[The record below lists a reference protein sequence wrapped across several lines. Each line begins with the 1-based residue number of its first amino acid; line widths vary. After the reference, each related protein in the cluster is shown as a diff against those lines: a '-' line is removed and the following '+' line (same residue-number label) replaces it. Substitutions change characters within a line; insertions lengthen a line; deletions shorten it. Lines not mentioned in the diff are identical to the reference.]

1 MDPETTAV
9 IVIDLQR
16 EHFEE
21 DRPWYVPDSDRV
33 PDQCRRILDAAL
45 ETEATVVHA
54 RDVSRARDAAVFGG
68 DRSISKSST
77 MSSMCCHSI
86 FISGAGES
94 FSSLRR
100 MPVYMQHKQFEG
112 QVVLVTGGS
121 SGIGAATAR
130 QFADAGA
137 NVVLCARS
145 EDRLSA
151 VAAACRERGVDALA
165 VPTDI
170 TDPDAV
176 SALVEATEKRFGRLD
191 VTVANAGTSEQS
203 DVPLSELPLEQ
214 FEQVTET
221 NVHGAYYTTRAAAPL
236 LRDGGGALV
245 FVGSFKGKYPSTST
259 PIYAA
264 SKWWLR
270 GFAASM
276 AGRLG
281 PDGVGV
287 SLINPSGVTTNF
299 GSQFRE
305 QTNDVVLS
313 ESSTLDAE
321 DVAGAIRYVAAQEP
335 PATVS
340 ELDLNRRDI
349 FARF

>member
-1 MDPETTAV
+1 M
-9 IVIDLQR
+9 L
-16 EHFEE
+16 
-21 DRPWYVPDSDRV
+21 
-33 PDQCRRILDAAL
+33 L
-45 ETEATVVHA
+45 EPMPLSTN
-54 RDVSRARDAAVFGG
+54 
-68 DRSISKSST
+68 SK
-77 MSSMCCHSI
+77 MAHNQ
-86 FISGAGES
+86 FAGS
-94 FSSLRR
+94 
-100 MPVYMQHKQFEG
+100 
-112 QVVLVTGGS
+112 VVLVTGGS

-130 QFADAGA
+130 RFADAGA
-137 NVVLCARS
+137 DVVLCARS

-151 VAAACRERGVDALA
+151 VATECRERGSEALA

-170 TDPDAV
+170 TDSDAV
-176 SALVEATEKRFGRLD
+176 EALVEATADRFGQLD
-191 VTVANAGTSEQS
+191 VVVANAGTGEQS
-203 DVPLSELPLEQ
+203 DVPLSELPIEQ

-236 LRDGGGALV
+236 LRDGGGTLV

-281 PDGVGV
+281 PDSVGV
-287 SLINPSGVTTNF
+287 SLVNPSGVTTPF

-305 QTNDVVLS
+305 QTNDVALD
-313 ESSTLDAE
+313 EESTLDPD
-321 DVAGAIRYVAAQEP
+321 DVAEAIGYIASQEP

-340 ELDLNRRDI
+340 ELDLNRQDI
-349 FARF
+349 FERF

>member
-1 MDPETTAV
+1 ME
-9 IVIDLQR
+9 
-16 EHFEE
+16 
-21 DRPWYVPDSDRV
+21 
-33 PDQCRRILDAAL
+33 
-45 ETEATVVHA
+45 
-54 RDVSRARDAAVFGG
+54 
-68 DRSISKSST
+68 SS
-77 MSSMCCHSI
+77 
-86 FISGAGES
+86 
-94 FSSLRR
+94 
-100 MPVYMQHKQFEG
+100 QFDG
-112 QVVLVTGGS
+112 TVVLVTGGS

-130 QFADAGA
+130 RFADDGA
-137 NVVLCARS
+137 HVVVCARS

-151 VAAACRERGVDALA
+151 IAEECRERGGEALA

-176 SALVEATEKRFGRLD
+176 EALAEAVDERFGRLD
-191 VTVANAGTSEQS
+191 AVVANAGTGEQS
-203 DVPLSELPLEQ
+203 DVPLSELPNEQ

-221 NVHGAYYTTRAAAPL
+221 NVHGAYYTTRATAPL
-236 LRDGGGALV
+236 LRDGGGTLV
-245 FVGSFKGKYPSTST
+245 YVGSFKGKYPSPST

-287 SLINPSGVTTNF
+287 SLVNPSGVTTEF

-305 QTNDVVLS
+305 QTNDTVLD
-313 ESSTLDAE
+313 EESTLDAE
-321 DVAGAIRYVAAQEP
+321 DVADAIVYVATQEP

-340 ELDLNRRDI
+340 ELDLNRQDI
-349 FARF
+349 FERF